1 MIRLKH
7 ILHLNIDEIDLNAL
21 KLMIKI
27 IIIILF
33 FLRL

>member
-7 ILHLNIDEIDLNAL
+7 VLYLNIDEIDLNAL
-21 KLMIKI
+21 TLMVKI

>member
-7 ILHLNIDEIDLNAL
+7 VLYLNIDEIDLNAL
-21 KLMIKI
+21 NLMIK

>member
-7 ILHLNIDEIDLNAL
+7 VLHLNIDEIDLNAL
-21 KLMIKI
+21 NLMIKI
-27 IIIILF
+27 IVITLF